1 MPFPDSTESIA
12 PRLSSVRGSLCRSQR
27 RKLARRQKTSP
38 ESTAIS
44 ICKSKTDQIAGHPGA
59 QSALTI
65 KKQSIDTDGREMFLQ
80 ATVEACAS
88 SVAVLNESGQILY
101 VSKPWR
107 LAAEKYGPHGGS
119 HPLNLNCL
127 ERRSGPNA
135 GLFNNTSALA
145 DDIQAILD
153 GKVTEFH
160 NEYS

>member
-1 MPFPDSTESIA
+1 MPFPHSEKSIA
-12 PRLSSVRGSLCRSQR
+12 PRLVGMRGSVCRSQR

-38 ESTAIS
+38 ESTATS
-44 ICKSKTDQIAGHPGA
+44 IAKSKTDQIAASRKGA
-59 QSALTI
+59 QSALMI
-65 KKQSIDTDGREMFLQ
+65 NKQPIETDARELFLQ

-107 LAAEKYGPHGGS
+107 LAAEKYGPHGVC
-119 HPLNLNCL
+119 HPLDLNCL
-127 ERRSGPNA
+127 ERRNGPGA
-135 GLFNNTSALA
+135 GPSSQNSALA

-160 NEYS
+160 NE

>member
-1 MPFPDSTESIA
+1 MPFTDSTKSIA

-27 RKLARRQKTSP
+27 RKLARRQKNSAN
-38 ESTAIS
+38 SIAIS
-44 ICKSKTDQIAGHPGA
+44 TCKSKTDQIAGHPGA
-59 QSALTI
+59 QSALMI
-65 KKQSIDTDGREMFLQ
+65 EKKPIDTEGREIFLQ

-127 ERRSGPNA
+127 QRRNGPNV
-135 GLFNNTSALA
+135 GLFNNTTALA

-153 GKVTEFH
+153 G
-160 NEYS
+160 